1 MENRG
6 IADHVDVVAK
16 GSSGYDIDKDDFAE
30 ELSCDLPSISMS
42 SGASGC
48 SLYASMQLPPASKQV
63 YKDDGRDVAYVGSV
77 SGQKK
82 LEHAQPGETM
92 HVPRLGMEDSLEW
105 PPVVAARIPHNH
117 NVPPG
122 AFPVRSSRNTPTSR
136 TLRSP
141 SNLYASTREFVNEES
156 KQEEGV
162 ANPARAYSGAN
173 DSSRMDTGSGLYAV
187 EARRVH
193 DGSEDGT
200 VMVAEAQYVRMMKWY
215 RLRWISVGLAFFV
228 CCLVFAVIIL
238 AMIFVRSPS
247 AASSSSLTPPT
258 SVPMT
263 GAPPTSDPMTKA
275 PSTLKPST
283 LTSEQIACNFL
294 SISDM
299 TECRSK
305 VKFDPYNTGDTT
317 NGSTIPSEIGL
328 LTQLRYLSFY
338 SKSLTSTIPSEIG
351 LLTQLTYLHFGSNL
365 LNSIIPSEI
374 GLLTQLAG
382 LWFFDNRLTSIPRA
396 IGQLTRLT
404 ALDFQDNA
412 LNSTIQSE
420 IGLLTNLRVLILS
433 DNELKGTIPSSLCSL
448 PSLNGSIYIDCGEI
462 TCTSGCCVDYYSR
475 SSCG

>member
-156 KQEEGV
+156 KQEEV
-162 ANPARAYSGAN
+162 ANPARAYSVPSTVAWI
-173 DSSRMDTGSGLYAV
+173 LEVAYAV
-187 EARRVH
+187 EARQVH

-200 VMVAEAQYVRMMKWY
+200 VMVA
-215 RLRWISVGLAFFV
+215 
-228 CCLVFAVIIL
+228 
-238 AMIFVRSPS
+238 RSPIRQNDE
-247 AASSSSLTPPT
+247 
-258 SVPMT
+258 V
-263 GAPPTSDPMTKA
+263 
-275 PSTLKPST
+275 
-283 LTSEQIACNFL
+283 
-294 SISDM
+294 
-299 TECRSK
+299 
-305 VKFDPYNTGDTT
+305 V
-317 NGSTIPSEIGL
+317 
-328 LTQLRYLSFY
+328 
-338 SKSLTSTIPSEIG
+338 
-351 LLTQLTYLHFGSNL
+351 
-365 LNSIIPSEI
+365 
-374 GLLTQLAG
+374 
-382 LWFFDNRLTSIPRA
+382 
-396 IGQLTRLT
+396 
-404 ALDFQDNA
+404 
-412 LNSTIQSE
+412 
-420 IGLLTNLRVLILS
+420 
-433 DNELKGTIPSSLCSL
+433 PSSMDFCRPCVLCVLSCL
-448 PSLNGSIYIDCGEI
+448 CGDYIGYDFRSITIGS
-462 TCTSGCCVDYYSR
+462 
-475 SSCG
+475 